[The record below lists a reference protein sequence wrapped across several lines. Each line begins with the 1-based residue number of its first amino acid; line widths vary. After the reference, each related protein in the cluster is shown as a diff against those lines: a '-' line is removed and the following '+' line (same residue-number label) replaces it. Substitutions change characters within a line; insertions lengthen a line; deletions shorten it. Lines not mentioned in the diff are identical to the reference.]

1 MGKFHIK
8 KVPTGLV
15 FHLAASNGETIGTS
29 QVYSS
34 KRACMTGIDSVKNN
48 APVAAIEDQTIEDYK
63 KETCPKFE
71 VYAEH
76 GDAKPRFRLLAR
88 NGEII
93 LSSQAYATKSNCM
106 AGIDSVVRNAPDAEI
121 VEDKDE

>member
-8 KVPTGLV
+8 KVPTGLT
-15 FHLAASNGETIGTS
+15 FHLAATNGETIGTS

-34 KRACMTGIDSVKNN
+34 KNACLTGIASVRTN
-48 APVAAIEDQTIEDYK
+48 APVASVEDQTVDGYK

-76 GDAKPRFRLLAR
+76 GDDKPRFRLLAK
-88 NGEII
+88 NGEKI
-93 LSSQAYATKSNCM
+93 LASQAYTTKASCL
-106 AGIDSVVRNAPDAEI
+106 AGIDSVVRNAPEAEI
-121 VEDKDE
+121 IEDEAE